1 MRKLILILLIAI
13 IACVE
18 VDTTPKE
25 EVSEFKELL
34 DLLDLDADLIELF
47 GWDWIKNI
55 GKKIVNVFNKVK
67 GKAKEVVDY
76 LDKIGVLDQLIS
88 LAKSGAKYGVNT
100 LCSSYAPSEVCTP
113 IIDAIFQNI

>member
-1 MRKLILILLIAI
+1 MRKLIIILLIAI

-34 DLLDLDADLIELF
+34 DLLDLDADSVELF
-47 GWDWIKNI
+47 LDWIKNI
-55 GKKIVNVFNKVK
+55 GKKIVNIFNKVK
-67 GKAKEVVDY
+67 GKVKEVVDY

>member
-1 MRKLILILLIAI
+1 MRKLIAIILITF

-34 DLLDLDADLIELF
+34 DLLDLDADSVELF
-47 GWDWIKNI
+47 LDWIKNI
-55 GKKIVNVFNKVK
+55 GKKIVNIFNKVK
-67 GKAKEVVDY
+67 GKVKEVVDY

-100 LCSSYAPSEVCTP
+100 LCASYAPSEVCTP